1 MNQLKIG
8 TFLIVLNNCKLHN
21 LVISWK
27 NSKFLF
33 AINVTFK

>member
-21 LVISWK
+21 LVISWR
-27 NSKFLF
+27 NSNLCF
-33 AINVTFK
+33 